1 MPIGENVGF
10 DRHFFTSDS
19 LDGKSA
25 AIDLRAYPFD
35 HGAAAAIHWKF
46 LRGLH
51 SVVDL
56 SVSGSRKLQAKLRNG
71 FARSVKKSTSRAG
84 TGPGV
89 YWRGNVNRNV
99 IPLLGVVLA
108 AAAGGAGAQPN
119 RGGAPQNLDN
129 VELHLIPVQGNVY
142 MLMGAGGNVTI
153 QAGSDGVLLVDT
165 MFAPLAPR
173 IAAEIKKI
181 SPLPIRYIIDTHVH
195 GDHIGGNEALAKMG
209 APGASPT
216 DTGGA
221 TIIAHENVVNRMTKP
236 AEKGQTPAATPGLPN
251 DEYFTRTKDFYFNGE
266 PIFVIHEPN
275 AHTDGD
281 SIVLFRRS
289 DTISAGDIF
298 TPERY
303 PIIDLERG
311 GSVQGELDALNH
323 ILHLTVPARLQEGGT
338 RVIPGHGRL
347 CDEAE
352 VVEYR
357 NMITI
362 VRDRIQ
368 AMIKQG
374 MTLEQVQAARP
385 TLDYDPQYGSGER
398 FVEAVYKSLSKPP
411 SRSSN

>member
-1 MPIGENVGF
+1 MA
-10 DRHFFTSDS
+10 
-19 LDGKSA
+19 LLASA
-25 AIDLRAYPFD
+25 F
-35 HGAAAAIHWKF
+35 
-46 LRGLH
+46 
-51 SVVDL
+51 L
-56 SVSGSRKLQAKLRNG
+56 SV
-71 FARSVKKSTSRAG
+71 AG
-84 TGPGV
+84 A
-89 YWRGNVNRNV
+89 
-99 IPLLGVVLA
+99 VL
-108 AAAGGAGAQPN
+108 AQPN
-119 RGGAPQNLDN
+119 RSGQPQNFDN

-142 MLMGAGGNVTI
+142 MLMGAGGNITV
-153 QAGSDGVLLVDT
+153 QVGSDGVLLVDT

-181 SPLPIRYIIDTHVH
+181 SSLPIRYIIDTHVH
-195 GDHIGGNEALAKMG
+195 GDHVGGNEALARMG
-209 APGASPT
+209 APGASQT

-236 AEKGQTPAATPGLPN
+236 AAPGQTPPPTPGLPN
-251 DEYFTRTKDFYFNGE
+251 DEYFTRTKDLYFNGE

-303 PIIDLERG
+303 PFLDLERG

-323 ILHLTVPARLQEGGT
+323 ILHLTVPAHLQEGGT

-368 AMIKQG
+368 AMIKKG
-374 MTLEQVQAARP
+374 MTLEQVKAAKP
-385 TLDYDPQYGSGER
+385 TLDYDTQYGSGDA
-398 FVEAVYKSLSKPP
+398 FVEAVYKSLTHPP
-411 SRSSN
+411 ARPRN